1 MSSHRR
7 VRNDHLV
14 LIAVISTLVIAISNY
29 GYFDITKVAYGQ
41 SDPNQMN
48 SNTTS
53 SVNIQDIPL
62 KNAIRSKPNEFQY
75 YELINIQDIPLEKVR
90 VGDIDIT
97 YKMFG
102 KGEPILLISGVG
114 GDMNSWD
121 PSTLKSLF
129 SNHTV
134 IIFDNRGVANTTTGS
149 KAFSIQQFA
158 NDTVGLLDVLKI
170 QKEDVLGHSM
180 GGMVAQQLAVTHP
193 EKVNT
198 LILVSTTC
206 GGKDSILPSPR
217 LVKFGTELENK
228 LLNNIPIT
236 PQEIK
241 LTMSTSLGPAWIRL
255 HPNSLDAIPKKA
267 LPAKDLFP
275 GLPVNTVVQQ
285 QKVVRNWRAT
295 NWIGICDELS
305 KISKPT
311 LIITGTD
318 DDVAIQPAN
327 SLIIA
332 GKIPGAWLVHIKDAG
347 HQLMSQ
353 YPNKF
358 NKVLQTFLSTTN

>member
-1 MSSHRR
+1 MSSNRLF
-7 VRNDHLV
+7 RNDHLV
-14 LIAVISTLVIAISNY
+14 LIAIISTLVIASPSISNY

-62 KNAIRSKPNEFQY
+62 K
-75 YELINIQDIPLEKVR
+75 KVR
-90 VGDIDIT
+90 VGDIDIA

-102 KGEPILLISGVG
+102 KGEPILLISGAG
-114 GDMNSWD
+114 GNMNSWD
-121 PSTLKSLF
+121 PSTLRSLS

-158 NDTVGLLDVLKI
+158 NDTVGLLNVLKI
-170 QKEDVLGHSM
+170 QKADVLGHSM
-180 GGMVAQQLAVTHP
+180 GGIIAQQLAVTHP
-193 EKVNT
+193 EKVNR
-198 LILVSTTC
+198 LILVSTTR
-206 GGKDSILPSPR
+206 GGKDSIPTSPQ
-217 LVKFGTELENK
+217 LLKLATEIENK

-241 LTMSTSLGPAWIRL
+241 LTMYASLGPAWIRL
-255 HPNSLDAIPKKA
+255 HPNSLDAIPKA
-267 LPAKDLFP
+267 GVPSQDLFP
-275 GLPVNTVVQQ
+275 GVPVNTVMQQ
-285 QKVVRNWRAT
+285 DKVVNNWKAT

-305 KISKPT
+305 KISNPT

-318 DDVAIQPAN
+318 DGAIQPAN